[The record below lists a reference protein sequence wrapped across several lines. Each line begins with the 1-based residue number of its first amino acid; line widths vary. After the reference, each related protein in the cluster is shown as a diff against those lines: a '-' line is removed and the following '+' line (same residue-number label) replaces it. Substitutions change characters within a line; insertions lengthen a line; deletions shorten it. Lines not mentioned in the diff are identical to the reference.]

1 LKSNAD
7 WIRGFHRCERER
19 NQSCPY
25 LETERFPPD
34 IFALYS
40 GPTGQRPFDLST
52 KLSDGW
58 IFVREYGLTHARIT
72 PEYPQSNRKVE
83 LLANNVKGQGQHRN
97 TLPNGMGSMKKLE
110 DCP

>member
-1 LKSNAD
+1 ML
-7 WIRGFHRCERER
+7 G
-19 NQSCPY
+19 
-25 LETERFPPD
+25 
-34 IFALYS
+34 
-40 GPTGQRPFDLST
+40 
-52 KLSDGW
+52 DGW

-97 TLPNGMGSMKKLE
+97 TLLNGMGSMKKLE